1 MFSIWGSH
9 LLLLRGGVN
18 SPEIL
23 LQKIMF
29 LTMRVF
35 MRSNSDFDE
44 IQNILNRL
52 FKKYKLHQPM
62 EDNNLFLNWSYLVGH
77 NIADYFHPK
86 YIENG
91 VLYVEKTQPID
102 IPDIRTF
109 QDDLFLLIK
118 QMGHKSSIA
127 KVKII

>member
-1 MFSIWGSH
+1 
-9 LLLLRGGVN
+9 
-18 SPEIL
+18 
-23 LQKIMF
+23 MF